1 MRYTFTLLSIG
12 QREALQAGKRALQ
25 KSPVIAIMTPAT
37 KRYFFP
43 CSAESQKKK
52 GGEEMKKTALFIAL
66 LVIVAFVGSA
76 LAVPPGKTV
85 EYAGGGAGKVV
96 FDGKAHADK
105 GLKCNDCH
113 TKIFPM
119 KKGGTYTMAD
129 MNAGKNCGECH
140 NGTKAFKSSEAADCG
155 KCHKK

>member
-1 MRYTFTLLSIG
+1 MVVSTRSTI
-12 QREALQAGKRALQ
+12 K
-25 KSPVIAIMTPAT
+25 
-37 KRYFFP
+37 
-43 CSAESQKKK
+43 
-52 GGEEMKKTALFIAL
+52 EEVKMKKTVLAVVV

-85 EYAGGGAGKVV
+85 EFAGGSAGKVV
-96 FDGKAHADK
+96 FDGKMHADK

-119 KKGGTYTMAD
+119 KKGGTYTMAE
-129 MNAGKNCGECH
+129 MNAGKHCGECH
-140 NGTKAFKSSEAADCG
+140 NGTKAFKTSDAANCA